1 MSALP
6 AKKPDGYTYED
17 YLQFPDDIRCEIIGG
32 EIYDMTPAPTTL
44 HQDVVLEIG
53 ALLRI
58 RLREMGSPCR
68 VFIAPTDVY
77 FSEKD
82 VVQPDVVIV
91 CDREKILRR
100 GIVEAPD
107 VIFEVLSQSTEVK
120 DRQEKMELYAKSRVK
135 EYFLINPDL
144 RFIEKHVFL
153 EGDLKRVRIYQG
165 KDTFTIESI
174 GVELTAQDLF
184 PQYEKEQN
192 ER

>member
-6 AKKPDGYTYED
+6 AKKSNGYTYED
-17 YLQFPDDIRCEIIGG
+17 YLQFPDEIRCEIIGG

-82 VVQPDVVIV
+82 VVQPDVLIV

-107 VIFEVLSQSTEVK
+107 VIFEVLSPSTEVK

-153 EGDLKRVRIYQG
+153 EGGLKRVRIYHG

-184 PQYEKEQN
+184 PQYEKERN
-192 ER
+192 GT